1 MLRDRVVSLA
11 TPEDVDQFLADHPTS
26 VVFKA
31 GTCHKTMQGFGF
43 VQEQLELRDDL
54 MVGII
59 RVVEQRAASN
69 RVVDLT
75 TIVHH
80 SPQVILFKDGDAVV
94 DLDNWDIT
102 PAALAEGFAK
112 LPAGEAAAPA
122 ADAAS
127 RSDLAPY
134 LQVLDQFLSGVIDE
148 RRFEYVY
155 TTMFRDDAS
164 LRSRDEVEVLGSI
177 FGDVDRHMQMHMMMA
192 GRSQDAALRERAERA
207 STALRAMAEGSP
219 QPA

>member
-11 TPEDVDQFLADHPTS
+11 TPEAVEQFLADHPTS
-26 VVFKA
+26 AIFKA

-43 VQEQLELRDDL
+43 VQEQLEAREDL
-54 MVGII
+54 MIGII

-69 RVVDLT
+69 LVADRT
-75 TIVHH
+75 HIVHH
-80 SPQVILFKDGDAVV
+80 SPQLILFKDGEAVY
-94 DLDNWDIT
+94 DLDNWNIT
-102 PAALAEGFAK
+102 PDALEVGFAK
-112 LPAGEAAAPA
+112 LPAGAAATPSGA
-122 ADAAS
+122 VD

-177 FGDVDRHMQMHMMMA
+177 FGDVDRHMQMHAMMA
-192 GRSQDAALRERAERA
+192 GRSQDAAMRERAERA
-207 STALRAMAEGSP
+207 YHALKALAEQAP
-219 QPA
+219 QAV

>member
-11 TPEDVDQFLADHPTS
+11 TPEAVEQFLADHPTS
-26 VVFKA
+26 AIFKA

-43 VQEQLELRDDL
+43 VQEQLEAREDL
-54 MVGII
+54 MIGII

-69 RVVDLT
+69 LVAERT
-75 TIVHH
+75 NIVHH
-80 SPQVILFKDGDAVV
+80 SPQLILFKDGEAVH

-102 PAALAEGFAK
+102 PDALQAGFAK
-112 LPAGEAAAPA
+112 LPAGEAAAPQGTG
-122 ADAAS
+122 D

-155 TTMFRDDAS
+155 THMFRDDAS

-177 FGDVDRHMQMHMMMA
+177 FGDVDRHMQMHAMMA
-192 GRSQDAALRERAERA
+192 GRSEDAALRERAERA
-207 STALRAMAEGSP
+207 YTALRALVGQEP
-219 QPA
+219 QTA

>member
-1 MLRDRVVSLA
+1 MLRDRIVSLA
-11 TPEDVDQFLADHPTS
+11 TPEAVDRFLADHPTS
-26 VVFKA
+26 AIFKA

-43 VQEQLELRDDL
+43 VQEQLEAREDV
-54 MVGII
+54 MVGVI

-69 RVVDLT
+69 LVAERT
-75 TIVHH
+75 NIVHH
-80 SPQVILFKDGDAVV
+80 SPQLILFNDGQPVFDV
-94 DLDNWDIT
+94 DNWDIT
-102 PAALAEGFAK
+102 PETVRAGFAK
-112 LPAGEAAAPA
+112 LPAGAAAVPT
-122 ADAAS
+122 AS
-127 RSDLAPY
+127 VDRSDLAPY
-134 LQVLDQFLSGVIDE
+134 LQVLDQYLSGVIDE

-177 FGDVDRHMQMHMMMA
+177 FGDVDRHMQMHAMMA

-207 STALRAMAEGSP
+207 YHALRSLADQDAR